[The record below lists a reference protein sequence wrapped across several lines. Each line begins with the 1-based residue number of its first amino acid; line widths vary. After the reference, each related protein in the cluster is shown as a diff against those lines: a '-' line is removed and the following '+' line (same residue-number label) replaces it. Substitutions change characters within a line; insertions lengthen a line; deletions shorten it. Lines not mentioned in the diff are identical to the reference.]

1 MQNYSNQTGKSNI
14 THYKIEDDKI
24 FIKFKKW
31 DEPIIYT
38 YESEGTEHVENLKAL
53 ALSGKGLSRYLQRYF
68 KSQMN
73 NSEYKTKKKSLLSK
87 ITLGWL

>member
-1 MQNYSNQTGKSNI
+1 
-14 THYKIEDDKI
+14 
-24 FIKFKKW
+24 
-31 DEPIIYT
+31 
-38 YESEGTEHVENLKAL
+38 LKAL